1 MKEMDIPTSIIEIL
15 NVLYKNNYEAYVVG
29 GAIRDYILGIIP
41 KDYDIATSATI
52 SQMYDAFINYKVI
65 QTGIKHDT
73 ITILLDDM
81 NIEITSYRGENKTLK
96 SDLLLRDFTIDSLVY
111 SPKTGIIDY
120 YNGINDINNKI
131 IRINGN
137 DDSRFI
143 EDPLRILRAI
153 RLSSMLDFNIDEE
166 TKKFMFDDS
175 KLLNNIAKER
185 INDEFSKILLSS
197 KPSIYIREYF
207 DIITTFIPELTKLK
221 GFNQNNPWHVYDCL
235 EHTLMVLDNVDNN
248 IVMRLS
254 ALFHDSGKPYT
265 YTEDVNH
272 IGHFY
277 DHYKVSIDISK
288 KVLKRLKYSNEIIDR
303 VVHLINYHDYP
314 LTLTKKSIKKL
325 LNYFGEKDI
334 YNLLALKRADNLAQ
348 NPKYFSR
355 MANIEEARI
364 IIDEIINE
372 HDCFS
377 LKDLKINGYDLT
389 KIDITDGKDIGFI
402 LKELLSL
409 VINESI
415 ENDYNIL
422 IEKAKDIKK
431 KMI

>member
-1 MKEMDIPTSIIEIL
+1 
-15 NVLYKNNYEAYVVG
+15 
-29 GAIRDYILGIIP
+29 
-41 KDYDIATSATI
+41 
-52 SQMYDAFINYKVI
+52 
-65 QTGIKHDT
+65 
-73 ITILLDDM
+73 M

-96 SDLLLRDFTIDSLVY
+96 SDLLLRDFTIDSLAY

-137 DDSRFI
+137 DDSRFT

-153 RLSSMLDFNIDEE
+153 RLSSELNFDIDKSTKEYMLKDAY
-166 TKKFMFDDS
+166 
-175 KLLNNIAKER
+175 LLNDIAKER

-197 KPSIYIREYF
+197 KPSAYIREYF
-207 DIITTFIPELTKLK
+207 DIITTFIPELAPLE
-221 GFNQNNPWHVYDCL
+221 GFNQNNPWHIYDCL
-235 EHTLMVLDNVDNN
+235 EHTLIVLDNVDNN

-254 ALFHDSGKPYT
+254 ALFHDSGKPHT

-334 YNLLALKRADNLAQ
+334 YNLLALKRADNLGQ
-348 NPKYFSR
+348 NPEYYSR
-355 MANIEEARI
+355 MTNIEEARK
-364 IIDEIINE
+364 IIDEIIHE
-372 HDCFS
+372 HGCFS
-377 LKDLKINGYDLT
+377 LKDLKINGKDLIT
-389 KIDITDGKDIGFI
+389 VGITDGKDIGFI
-402 LKELLSL
+402 LNELLSL
-409 VINESI
+409 VVDESI
-415 ENDYNIL
+415 TNNYEVL